1 MARPPR
7 VYCLTAT
14 QRTQLRARLHQH
26 WLAPR
31 TRIRLECVQLAD
43 RGWTAQQIAE
53 YVGVCEHTVRRALRR
68 FAAGGLDALADPPR
82 SGRPPKLSGTD
93 LDAVERLL
101 RRAARRGEAW
111 TARQLAGWLAST
123 RGVTISPGRLRTLLR
138 QRGCCW
144 TRPQPT

>member
-1 MARPPR
+1 MPRPPR
-7 VYCLTAT
+7 VYRLTAT

-43 RGWTAQQIAE
+43 LGWTAPQIAAQ
-53 YVGVCEHTVRRALRR
+53 VGVCEHTVRRALQRVV
-68 FAAGGLDALADPPR
+68 AGGLDALADRPR
-82 SGRPPKLSGTD
+82 SGRPPA
-93 LDAVERLL
+93 LDGAALAAVEDLL

-111 TARQLAGWLAST
+111 TAGQLAGWLAT
-123 RGVTISPGRLRTLLR
+123 THGVTISPGRLRTLLR